1 MKLYNTETR
10 KIEEF
15 IPWVENKVGMYTCG
29 PTVYSYAHIGNLRTY
44 IMEDVLEKTLRLL
57 GYDVKRVMNITDVGH
72 LSSDADTGEDKMV
85 KSAKKENKSVLDI
98 AKFYTEEFFKDTDK
112 LNIKKPDIVSPAT
125 ENIEEYIKIISKLLN
140 DGYAYSA
147 GGNIYFDTSKLDNYY
162 RLTNHVGEELISGVR
177 ETVEED
183 ENKKNKTDFVL
194 WFTKSKFEDQELKW
208 ESPFGKGYPGWHI
221 ECTGISLKNIGEYL
235 DIHCGGVDNIFPHH
249 TNEIAQSEAFI
260 GHKWCKY
267 WVHGEHLNDSTGKMS
282 KSKGKVLT
290 VSAIEEEGYNPLSYR
305 FMVLQSHYR
314 KQLAFSYENLS
325 GAENAYKKLRR
336 QVLNLKENEE
346 IDNSVKEEFI
356 NKFKEYLSDDLNTAN
371 SITLIYEVL
380 KSNTTET
387 TKKEIIKEFDKVLS
401 LDLTKEDKKEID
413 ESYINEM
420 INKRNDAKKNKDFAL
435 ADSIRSDLEKEGIIL
450 KDTREGTT
458 YEVR

>member
-1 MKLYNTETR
+1 
-10 KIEEF
+10 
-15 IPWVENKVGMYTCG
+15 
-29 PTVYSYAHIGNLRTY
+29 
-44 IMEDVLEKTLRLL
+44 
-57 GYDVKRVMNITDVGH
+57 
-72 LSSDADTGEDKMV
+72 
-85 KSAKKENKSVLDI
+85 
-98 AKFYTEEFFKDTDK
+98 
-112 LNIKKPDIVSPAT
+112 
-125 ENIEEYIKIISKLLN
+125 
-140 DGYAYSA
+140 
-147 GGNIYFDTSKLDNYY
+147 
-162 RLTNHVGEELISGVR
+162 
-177 ETVEED
+177 
-183 ENKKNKTDFVL
+183 
-194 WFTKSKFEDQELKW
+194 
-208 ESPFGKGYPGWHI
+208 
-221 ECTGISLKNIGEYL
+221 
-235 DIHCGGVDNIFPHH
+235 
-249 TNEIAQSEAFI
+249 
-260 GHKWCKY
+260 
-267 WVHGEHLNDSTGKMS
+267 MS

-325 GAENAYKKLRR
+325 GAENAYKKLKR
-336 QVLNLKENEE
+336 QVLNLKDNEE